1 MTPLRQRMLDD
12 MQVRNFALNTQKA
25 YLDRVS
31 QFARYF
37 GQSPEVLGPDAVRRY
52 QLYLVQEKHAS
63 WSQVAQSV
71 AALRFL
77 YRVTLRKPWV
87 VERLPLP
94 KVPKKLPVVL
104 TAAEV
109 AQLLGAVRNLKH
121 RALLMTAYAAGLRV
135 SEVVGLEVS
144 DIDSQQMLIRV
155 RQGKGRKDRFVMLSP
170 RLLEV
175 LRAYWK
181 RYRPQKL
188 LFPGR
193 RPDVAIRTRQVYRI
207 VREVCQAAG
216 ITKHATVHTLRHSFA
231 THLLDGGMDL
241 RTIQVLLGHS
251 SVRTTALY
259 THVSTRRLQTVTSPL
274 DELPLRGAE
283 GSAP

>member
-25 YLDRVS
+25 YLDRVR

-109 AQLLGAVRNLKH
+109 VQLLGAVRNLKH
-121 RALLMTAYAAGLRV
+121 RALLMTALFCLSRNGNLPSRELAA
-135 SEVVGLEVS
+135 
-144 DIDSQQMLIRV
+144 I
-155 RQGKGRKDRFVMLSP
+155 LS
-170 RLLEV
+170 R
-175 LRAYWK
+175 
-181 RYRPQKL
+181 
-188 LFPGR
+188 
-193 RPDVAIRTRQVYRI
+193 
-207 VREVCQAAG
+207 
-216 ITKHATVHTLRHSFA
+216 
-231 THLLDGGMDL
+231 
-241 RTIQVLLGHS
+241 
-251 SVRTTALY
+251 RTTHDPRTPVVHA
-259 THVSTRRLQTVTSPL
+259 
-274 DELPLRGAE
+274 
-283 GSAP
+283 